1 MTSFDLINS
10 VHKQFFDHSTS
21 VLDNVLNSWSK
32 VTGFPFWNV
41 VKYSKGKYGLELG
54 LAGFKKE
61 NVLVEVNDGVLTIEG
76 KVDDSAVDYVQKG
89 LSTKSF
95 FKQFSLPNDA
105 VVDEA
110 TMEDGQKSGIL
121 CPTLLLFTNIS
132 HNRSSIYKM

>member
-21 VLDNVLNSWSK
+21 VLDNVLNSWTK

-110 TMEDGQKSGIL
+110 TMEDGMLKIQFGIKE
-121 CPTLLLFTNIS
+121 TENTSKKVNI
-132 HNRSSIYKM
+132 K

>member
-10 VHKQFFDHSTS
+10 VHKQFFDQGTS
-21 VLDNVLNSWSK
+21 VLDNVFNSWSK

-76 KVDDSAVDYVQKG
+76 KVDDSAIDYIQKG

-95 FKQFSLPNDA
+95 FKQFSLPNEA

-110 TMEDGQKSGIL
+110 IMEDGMLKIQFGIKEIEKKSKKV
-121 CPTLLLFTNIS
+121 NI
-132 HNRSSIYKM
+132 K

>member
-10 VHKQFFDHSTS
+10 VHKQFFDQSTS

-110 TMEDGQKSGIL
+110 TMEDGMLKIQFGIKE
-121 CPTLLLFTNIS
+121 TENQI
-132 HNRSSIYKM
+132 

>member
-10 VHKQFFDHSTS
+10 VHKQFFDKG
-21 VLDNVLNSWSK
+21 LDVFDSAFDSWSK

-76 KVDDSAVDYVQKG
+76 KVDDAAIDYVQKG

-95 FKQFSLPNDA
+95 YKQFSLPNEA

-110 TMEDGQKSGIL
+110 TMEDGMLKIQFGIKEIEKKSQKV
-121 CPTLLLFTNIS
+121 NI
-132 HNRSSIYKM
+132 K

>member
-1 MTSFDLINS
+1 MTSLNLINS

-21 VLDNVLNSWSK
+21 ILDGVLNSWSK

-76 KVDDSAVDYVQKG
+76 KIEDSAVDYVQKG

-95 FKQFSLPNDA
+95 FKQFSLPNEA

-110 TMEDGQKSGIL
+110 TMEDGMLKIQFGIKETEIKSKKV
-121 CPTLLLFTNIS
+121 NI
-132 HNRSSIYKM
+132 K

>member
-10 VHKQFFDHSTS
+10 VHKQLFDKG
-21 VLDNVLNSWSK
+21 LDVFDSAFDSWSK

-61 NVLVEVNDGVLTIEG
+61 NVLVEVDDGVLTIEG
-76 KVDDSAVDYVQKG
+76 KVDDAAVDYVQKG

-95 FKQFSLPNDA
+95 YKQFTLPNEA

-110 TMEDGQKSGIL
+110 TMEDGMLKIKFGVKEIKKKSQKVDV
-121 CPTLLLFTNIS
+121 
-132 HNRSSIYKM
+132 K

>member
-10 VHKQFFDHSTS
+10 VHKQFFDKG
-21 VLDNVLNSWSK
+21 LDAFDSIFDSWSK

-76 KVDDSAVDYVQKG
+76 KVDDSAIDYVQKG

-95 FKQFSLPNDA
+95 YKQFSLPNEA

-110 TMEDGQKSGIL
+110 TMEDGMLKIQFGIKEIEKKSKKV
-121 CPTLLLFTNIS
+121 NI
-132 HNRSSIYKM
+132 K

>member
-10 VHKQFFDHSTS
+10 MHKQFFDQGTS
-21 VLDNVLNSWSK
+21 VLDNVFNSWSK

-110 TMEDGQKSGIL
+110 TMEDGMLKIQFGIKDVENKSKKVDI
-121 CPTLLLFTNIS
+121 
-132 HNRSSIYKM
+132 K

>member
-1 MTSFDLINS
+1 MTSLDLINS

-21 VLDNVLNSWSK
+21 VLDGVLNSWTK

-76 KVDDSAVDYVQKG
+76 KVEDSAIDYVQKG

-95 FKQFSLPNDA
+95 YKQFSLPNEA

-110 TMEDGQKSGIL
+110 TMEDGMLKIQFGIKE
-121 CPTLLLFTNIS
+121 TETNSKKVNI
-132 HNRSSIYKM
+132 K

>member
-10 VHKQFFDHSTS
+10 VHKQFFDKG
-21 VLDNVLNSWSK
+21 LDVFDSAFDSWSK

-76 KVDDSAVDYVQKG
+76 KVDDAAIDYVQKG

-95 FKQFSLPNDA
+95 YKQFSLPNEA

-110 TMEDGQKSGIL
+110 TMEDGMLKIQFGIKEIEKKSKKVDI
-121 CPTLLLFTNIS
+121 
-132 HNRSSIYKM
+132 K

>member
-10 VHKQFFDHSTS
+10 VHKQFFDQGTS
-21 VLDNVLNSWSK
+21 VLDNVFNSWSK

-76 KVDDSAVDYVQKG
+76 KVDDSAIDYIQKG

-110 TMEDGQKSGIL
+110 TMEDGMLKIQFGIKEIENKS
-121 CPTLLLFTNIS
+121 
-132 HNRSSIYKM
+132 KK

>member
-10 VHKQFFDHSTS
+10 MHKQFFDQGTS
-21 VLDNVLNSWSK
+21 VLDNVFNSWSK

-110 TMEDGQKSGIL
+110 TMEDGMLKIQFGIKEIEKKSKKVDI
-121 CPTLLLFTNIS
+121 
-132 HNRSSIYKM
+132 R

>member
-10 VHKQFFDHSTS
+10 VHKQFFDQSTS

-76 KVDDSAVDYVQKG
+76 KVDDSAVEYVQKG

-110 TMEDGQKSGIL
+110 TMENGMLKIQFGIKETEIKSKKV
-121 CPTLLLFTNIS
+121 NI
-132 HNRSSIYKM
+132 K

>member
-1 MTSFDLINS
+1 MTSLDLINS

-21 VLDNVLNSWSK
+21 VLDGVLNSWTK

-76 KVDDSAVDYVQKG
+76 KVDDSAIDYIQKG

-95 FKQFSLPNDA
+95 FKQFSLPNEA

-110 TMEDGQKSGIL
+110 TMEDGMLKIQFGIKEIEKKSKKV
-121 CPTLLLFTNIS
+121 NI
-132 HNRSSIYKM
+132 K

>member
-1 MTSFDLINS
+1 MTSLDLINS

-21 VLDNVLNSWSK
+21 VLDNVLNSWTK

-76 KVDDSAVDYVQKG
+76 KVDDSAIDYVQKG

-95 FKQFSLPNDA
+95 YKQFSLPNEA
-105 VVDEA
+105 IVDEA
-110 TMEDGQKSGIL
+110 TMEDGMLKIQFGIKEIEKKSKKV
-121 CPTLLLFTNIS
+121 NI
-132 HNRSSIYKM
+132 K

>member
-1 MTSFDLINS
+1 MTSLDLINS

-21 VLDNVLNSWSK
+21 VLDGVLNSWTK

-76 KVDDSAVDYVQKG
+76 KIEDSAVDYVQKG

-95 FKQFSLPNDA
+95 FKQFSLPNEA

-110 TMEDGQKSGIL
+110 TMEDGMLKIQFGIKEVENKSQKV
-121 CPTLLLFTNIS
+121 NI
-132 HNRSSIYKM
+132 K

>member
-10 VHKQFFDHSTS
+10 VHKQLFDKG
-21 VLDNVLNSWSK
+21 LDVFDSAFDSWSK

-61 NVLVEVNDGVLTIEG
+61 NVLVEVNEGVLTIEG
-76 KVDDSAVDYVQKG
+76 KVDDAAVDYVQKG

-95 FKQFSLPNDA
+95 FKQFALPNEA

-110 TMEDGQKSGIL
+110 TMEDGMLKIQFGVKEIKKKSQKVDV
-121 CPTLLLFTNIS
+121 
-132 HNRSSIYKM
+132 K

>member
-1 MTSFDLINS
+1 MTSLNLINS

-21 VLDNVLNSWSK
+21 ILDGVLNSWSK

-110 TMEDGQKSGIL
+110 TMEDGMLKIQFGIKDVENKSKKVDI
-121 CPTLLLFTNIS
+121 
-132 HNRSSIYKM
+132 K

>member
-10 VHKQFFDHSTS
+10 VHKQFFDQGTS
-21 VLDNVLNSWSK
+21 VLDNVFNSWSK

-61 NVLVEVNDGVLTIEG
+61 NVLVEVEDGVLTIEG
-76 KVDDSAVDYVQKG
+76 KVDDSAIDYVQKG

-95 FKQFSLPNDA
+95 YKQFSLPNEA

-110 TMEDGQKSGIL
+110 TMEDGMLKIQFGIKDVENKSKKVDI
-121 CPTLLLFTNIS
+121 
-132 HNRSSIYKM
+132 K

>member
-110 TMEDGQKSGIL
+110 TMEDGMLKIQFGIKEIENKSKKVDI
-121 CPTLLLFTNIS
+121 
-132 HNRSSIYKM
+132 K

>member
-10 VHKQFFDHSTS
+10 VHKQFFDQGTS
-21 VLDNVLNSWSK
+21 VLDNVFNSWSK

-76 KVDDSAVDYVQKG
+76 KVDDSAIDYIQKG

-110 TMEDGQKSGIL
+110 TMEDGMLKIPYNTEEWDFMSHS
-121 CPTLLLFTNIS
+121 FIS
-132 HNRSSIYKM
+132 SF

>member
-10 VHKQFFDHSTS
+10 VHKQLFDKG
-21 VLDNVLNSWSK
+21 LDVFDSAFDSWSK

-61 NVLVEVNDGVLTIEG
+61 NVLVEVNEGVLTIEG
-76 KVDDSAVDYVQKG
+76 KVDDAAVDYVQKG

-95 FKQFSLPNDA
+95 YKQFALPNEA

-110 TMEDGQKSGIL
+110 TMEDGMLKIQFGVKEIKKKSQKV
-121 CPTLLLFTNIS
+121 NV
-132 HNRSSIYKM
+132 K

>member
-10 VHKQFFDHSTS
+10 VHKQFFDQGTS
-21 VLDNVLNSWSK
+21 VLDNVFNSWSK

-76 KVDDSAVDYVQKG
+76 KVDDSAIDYIQKG

-110 TMEDGQKSGIL
+110 TMEDGMLKIQFGIKEIENKSKKVDI
-121 CPTLLLFTNIS
+121 
-132 HNRSSIYKM
+132 K

>member
-10 VHKQFFDHSTS
+10 VHKQFFDQGTS
-21 VLDNVLNSWSK
+21 VLDNVFNSWSK

-95 FKQFSLPNDA
+95 FKQFSLPNEA

-110 TMEDGQKSGIL
+110 TMQDGMLKIQFGIKEIENKSQKV
-121 CPTLLLFTNIS
+121 NI
-132 HNRSSIYKM
+132 K

>member
-1 MTSFDLINS
+1 MKSLDLINS
-10 VHKQFFDHSTS
+10 VHKQFFDQGTS
-21 VLDNVLNSWSK
+21 ALDGILNSWSK

-61 NVLVEVNDGVLTIEG
+61 NVLVEVNEGIITVEG
-76 KVDDSAVDYVQKG
+76 KIDDSAIDYVQKG

-95 FKQFSLPNDA
+95 FKKFELPNEA

-110 TMEDGQKSGIL
+110 TMEDGMLKIQFGIKKNEKNSQKVDI
-121 CPTLLLFTNIS
+121 
-132 HNRSSIYKM
+132 K

>member
-10 VHKQFFDHSTS
+10 VHKQFFDKG
-21 VLDNVLNSWSK
+21 LDAFDSIFDSWSK

-76 KVDDSAVDYVQKG
+76 KIEDSAVDYVQKG

-95 FKQFSLPNDA
+95 FKQFSLPNEA

-110 TMEDGQKSGIL
+110 TMEDGMLKIQFGIKEVENKSQKV
-121 CPTLLLFTNIS
+121 NV
-132 HNRSSIYKM
+132 K

>member
-21 VLDNVLNSWSK
+21 VLDGVLNSWTK

-61 NVLVEVNDGVLTIEG
+61 NVLVKVNDGVLTIEG
-76 KVDDSAVDYVQKG
+76 KVEDSAIDYVQKG

-95 FKQFSLPNDA
+95 YKQFSLPNEA

-110 TMEDGQKSGIL
+110 TMEDGMLKIQFGIKE
-121 CPTLLLFTNIS
+121 TETNSKKVNI
-132 HNRSSIYKM
+132 K

>member
-10 VHKQFFDHSTS
+10 VHKQLFDKS
-21 VLDNVLNSWSK
+21 LDVFDSAFDSWSK

-61 NVLVEVNDGVLTIEG
+61 NVLVEVNEGVLTIEG
-76 KVDDSAVDYVQKG
+76 KVDDAAVDYVQKG

-95 FKQFSLPNDA
+95 FKQFSLPDEA

-110 TMEDGQKSGIL
+110 TMEDGMLKIQFGIKEIQKKSQKV
-121 CPTLLLFTNIS
+121 NI
-132 HNRSSIYKM
+132 K

>member
-10 VHKQFFDHSTS
+10 VHKQFFDQGTS
-21 VLDNVLNSWSK
+21 VLDNVFNSWSK

-95 FKQFSLPNDA
+95 FKQFSLPNEA

-110 TMEDGQKSGIL
+110 TMEDGMLKIQFGIKEIEKKSKKV
-121 CPTLLLFTNIS
+121 NI
-132 HNRSSIYKM
+132 K

>member
-1 MTSFDLINS
+1 MTSLDLINS

-21 VLDNVLNSWSK
+21 VLDGVLNSWTK

-76 KVDDSAVDYVQKG
+76 KIEDSAVDYVQKG

-95 FKQFSLPNDA
+95 FKQFSLPNEA

-110 TMEDGQKSGIL
+110 TMEDGMLKIQFGIKEIEKKSQKV
-121 CPTLLLFTNIS
+121 NI
-132 HNRSSIYKM
+132 K

>member
-1 MTSFDLINS
+1 MTSLDLINS

-21 VLDNVLNSWSK
+21 VLDGVLNSWTK

-76 KVDDSAVDYVQKG
+76 K
-89 LSTKSF
+89 
-95 FKQFSLPNDA
+95 
-105 VVDEA
+105 
-110 TMEDGQKSGIL
+110 
-121 CPTLLLFTNIS
+121 
-132 HNRSSIYKM
+132 

>member
-10 VHKQFFDHSTS
+10 VHKQFFDKG
-21 VLDNVLNSWSK
+21 LDVFDGVFDSWSK

-61 NVLVEVNDGVLTIEG
+61 NVLVEVNDGVLSIEG
-76 KVDDSAVDYVQKG
+76 KVDDAAVDYVQKG

-110 TMEDGQKSGIL
+110 TMEDGMLKIQFGIKEVEKNSQKV
-121 CPTLLLFTNIS
+121 NI
-132 HNRSSIYKM
+132 K

>member
-10 VHKQFFDHSTS
+10 VHKQFFDQSTS
-21 VLDNVLNSWSK
+21 VLDSVLNSWSK

-110 TMEDGQKSGIL
+110 TMEDGMLKIQFGIKETEIKSKKV
-121 CPTLLLFTNIS
+121 NI
-132 HNRSSIYKM
+132 K

>member
-10 VHKQFFDHSTS
+10 VHKQFFDQGTS
-21 VLDNVLNSWSK
+21 VLDNVFNSWSK

-76 KVDDSAVDYVQKG
+76 KIEDSAVDYVQKG

-95 FKQFSLPNDA
+95 FKQFSLPNEA

-110 TMEDGQKSGIL
+110 TMEDGMLKIQFGIKEVENKSQKV
-121 CPTLLLFTNIS
+121 NI
-132 HNRSSIYKM
+132 K